1 MQLKWCTRLIKVNSH
16 NLYIRVAL
24 SIAMIAIVVSIV
36 SSMLSY
42 FSGFKEKKNTNYQ
55 LVQQLARTTEKTAAI
70 AAYINDKELSQ
81 EIINGL
87 LRNDLVQG
95 ASLEGDANA
104 KGEIELFIANGTTNK
119 NKEAVIVKLVHPFL
133 DDTYIGELA
142 IYPNDNFIKQQAQAA
157 LIKEFILMLI
167 QSIVIAFFVSLVV
180 HRWLTK
186 PIQNLTDSFAKIN
199 PSEPETF
206 TKLTYKQ
213 GKRDEISRLTR
224 GINALM
230 HELHLT
236 ISNEQTLRKKTQEL
250 EAKFR
255 LIFEQASAGICLL
268 NDKNIITTSNPAFK
282 RYFSVFSEN
291 QLSNVYFTDLVNNA
305 DELQS
310 LLLAIRDN
318 KKPSQA
324 TLDIECSL
332 GDRTVWFHCL
342 FARLTDQRNTQ
353 RGQQQVPL
361 VEVILHDITERT
373 ERELKTRFEADHD
386 PLTGLLNRRAGEK
399 RLTKT
404 LRECINNNSHL
415 VVMMIDLDKFKP
427 INDTYGHEAG
437 DKVLI
442 ETAHRFKTLF
452 HQKNDMCIRLG
463 GDEFIVARQLNK
475 VDKKEIQKHATALL
489 NELQQKVSI
498 SSTQACAV
506 GASIGIAIAPYDGTE
521 FHELMHNGDNTLYHV
536 KETGRGRVAFYDDIK
551 N

>member
-1 MQLKWCTRLIKVNSH
+1 LIKIISQK
-16 NLYIRVAL
+16 LYIRVA
-24 SIAMIAIVVSIV
+24 IAIALVAIVVSLV

-42 FSGFKEKKNTNYQ
+42 YSGFKEKKNTNYL
-55 LVQQLARTTEKTAAI
+55 LVQQLAQTMEKTAAI
-70 AAYINDKELSQ
+70 AAYLNDKELSQ

-87 LRNDLVQG
+87 LSNDLVQG
-95 ASLEGDANA
+95 ASLEGEANA
-104 KGEIELFIANGTTNK
+104 KGEMELFIANGTINK
-119 NKEAVIVKLVHPFL
+119 QKEAVLVKLVHPFL
-133 DDTYIGELA
+133 DDTFIGVLS
-142 IYPNDNFIKQQAQAA
+142 IYPDDNFIQQQAQAA
-157 LIKEFILMLI
+157 LKKEFILMLI

-180 HRWLTK
+180 QRWLTQ

-199 PSEPETF
+199 PSEPETLNM
-206 TKLTYKQ
+206 LTFKQ
-213 GKRDEISRLTR
+213 GKRDEISRLTH

-268 NDKNIITTSNPAFK
+268 DSKNSITTFNPAFK
-282 RYFSVFSEN
+282 H
-291 QLSNVYFTDLVNNA
+291 YFTVPGEKELSTLHFPELLNNV

-310 LLLAIRDN
+310 LLEEIRFAHN
-318 KKPSQA
+318 PPQT
-324 TLDIECSL
+324 TLDVECKVGYKTL
-332 GDRTVWFHCL
+332 WFHCL
-342 FARLTDQRNTQ
+342 FVRLTDQRDTN
-353 RGQQQVPL
+353 RGPQQEQL
-361 VEVILHDITERT
+361 VEVILHDVTERA

-399 RLTKT
+399 RLQKA
-404 LRECINNNSHL
+404 LRECIKHNKHL
-415 VVMMIDLDKFKP
+415 VLMMIDLDKFKP

-452 HQKNDMCIRLG
+452 HEKNDMCIRLG
-463 GDEFIVARQLNK
+463 GDEFIIARQVNTYNK
-475 VDKKEIQKHATALL
+475 AETLEQATTLL
-489 NELQQKVSI
+489 NELQEQVSI
-498 SSTQACAV
+498 SNTKACAV

-521 FHELMHNGDNTLYHV
+521 LHELMHNGDKTLYHV
-536 KETGRGRVAFYDDIK
+536 KETGRGKVAFYDDIK

>member
-1 MQLKWCTRLIKVNSH
+1 MIKIISQK
-16 NLYIRVAL
+16 LYIRVA
-24 SIAMIAIVVSIV
+24 IAIALVAIVVSLV

-42 FSGFKEKKNTNYQ
+42 YSGFKEKKNTNYL
-55 LVQQLARTTEKTAAI
+55 LVEQLAQTMEKTAAI
-70 AAYINDKELSQ
+70 AAYLNDKELSQ

-95 ASLEGDANA
+95 ASLESKANA
-104 KGEIELFIANGTTNK
+104 KGEMALFIANGTINK
-119 NKEAVIVKLVHPFL
+119 QKEAVLVKLVHPFL
-133 DDTYIGELA
+133 DDTFIGVLS
-142 IYPNDNFIKQQAQAA
+142 IYPDDNFIQHQAQAA
-157 LIKEFILMLI
+157 LKKEFILMLI

-180 HRWLTK
+180 QRWLTQ

-199 PSEPETF
+199 PSEPETL
-206 TKLTYKQ
+206 KMLTFKQ
-213 GKRDEISRLTR
+213 GKRDEISRLTH

-268 NDKNIITTSNPAFK
+268 DSKNIITTFNPAFK
-282 RYFSVFSEN
+282 H
-291 QLSNVYFTDLVNNA
+291 YFTVPGEKELSTLHFPELLNNV

-310 LLLAIRDN
+310 LLEDIRLAHN
-318 KKPSQA
+318 PPQT
-324 TLDIECSL
+324 TLDVECKVGYKTL
-332 GDRTVWFHCL
+332 WFHCL
-342 FARLTDQRNTQ
+342 FVRLTDQRDTN
-353 RGQQQVPL
+353 RGPQEEHL
-361 VEVILHDITERT
+361 VEVILHDVTERA

-399 RLTKT
+399 RLQKA
-404 LRECINNNSHL
+404 LRECIKNDNHL
-415 VVMMIDLDKFKP
+415 VLMMIDLDKFKP

-452 HQKNDMCIRLG
+452 HEKNDMCIRLG
-463 GDEFIVARQLNK
+463 GDEFIVARQVNTFNK
-475 VDKKEIQKHATALL
+475 AATCEQATALL
-489 NELQQKVSI
+489 NELQQQVSI
-498 SSTQACAV
+498 SNTKTCVV
-506 GASIGIAIAPYDGTE
+506 GASIGIAVAPTDGTE
-521 FHELMHNGDNTLYHV
+521 LHELMHNGDKTLYHV
-536 KETGRGRVAFYDDIK
+536 KETGRGKVAFYDDIK